1 VFVTHT
7 GYLEIIEIS
16 SGHLREVK
24 IILTF
29 CTTPLKIWQDVI
41 LLQDLVIS
49 MLEFLG
55 LNK

>member
-1 VFVTHT
+1 MFVTHT